1 MVRAKLQRFQLLTQ
15 LLFLS
20 TLVSAQELHTF
31 SNGEVADAEKI
42 NENFEALKSE
52 ISGSGGCSAE
62 QDGSSVVITCA
73 DGTSGVLAG
82 AGTVVLL
89 EGLVGEIP
97 DTSTLI
103 TGPWYLVDASGVV
116 LGEFVAS
123 WSGSTDIADDEV
135 VRLRVSGILMSVRPE
150 PPSSIKVSAQSNSP
164 EVIYFAQED
173 CHGAPFLPNTSRVN
187 VLMEVRLGE
196 YAVATTTS
204 RITFEAAS
212 RRASG
217 KFDFTSYSDR
227 TAKYFEPTECEN
239 FATIVAAAP
248 MQEYFPPTEI
258 LNAALPLE
266 ITNNP

>member
-1 MVRAKLQRFQLLTQ
+1 MGDFFKMRLVLIILLIV
-15 LLFLS
+15 LPPFPY
-20 TLVSAQELHTF
+20 AQELHTF

-42 NENFEALKSE
+42 NENFQYVLENAT
-52 ISGSGGCSAE
+52 GSGGCSAE
-62 QDGSSVVITCA
+62 QDGSNVVITCA

-89 EGLVGEIP
+89 EGLLGEVP

-103 TGPWYLVDASGVV
+103 TGPWYVVDSLGVV

-135 VRLRVSGILMSVRPE
+135 VRLRVSGIVMSVRPE
-150 PPSSIKVSAQSNSP
+150 PPSSIKVSAQSNSS
-164 EVIYFAQED
+164 EVIYFAEED
-173 CHGAPFLPNTSRVN
+173 CQGAPFLPNTTRVN
-187 VLMEVRLGE
+187 VLMEVRPGE
-196 YAVATTTS
+196 YAVATTSS

-217 KFDFTSYSDR
+217 KFDFTSWSDR
-227 TAKYFEPTECEN
+227 TAKYYEPTECEN

-248 MQEYFPPTEI
+248 MQEYFPPIEI
-258 LNAALPLE
+258 LNASLPLE
-266 ITNNP
+266 ITNDP